1 MITVR
6 RSEERG
12 HDVSGWLDTWH
23 TFSFASYQD
32 PQHMGVSVLRVIN
45 QDVVAPGTGFP
56 PHRHDNM
63 EILTYVL
70 RGAVS
75 HRDSMGNEVKVGAG
89 EFQLMS
95 AGTGI
100 THSEYNRGS
109 EELELLQIWIYPNVH
124 NTEPGYQQKRFPD
137 TETLQLVASPDGAND
152 SLRIRQKA
160 RIWRGRLSAG
170 HRARH
175 TMVGKTAWVQQI
187 RGSLDVD
194 DTTLHDG
201 DGVEVNQEP
210 LLQFRAQSDSEFLL
224 FDLP

>member
-12 HDVSGWLDTWH
+12 YSNTSWLESRH
-23 TFSFASYQD
+23 TFSFGSYQD

-45 QDVVAPGTGFP
+45 QDVVMPGTGFP

-70 RGAVS
+70 RGAVT
-75 HRDSMGNEVKVGAG
+75 HRDSMGNEVRVAAG

-95 AGTGI
+95 AGSGV
-100 THSEYNRGS
+100 THSEYNREA

-124 NTEPGYQQKRFPD
+124 NTEPSYQQKRFARA
-137 TETLQLVASPDGAND
+137 ETLQLVVSPDGANE
-152 SLRIRQKA
+152 SLHLRQKA
-160 RIWRGRLSAG
+160 RIWRGHLADGRQAAHALTG
-170 HRARH
+170 R
-175 TMVGKTAWVQQI
+175 VAWLQQI
-187 RGSLDVD
+187 SGSLAVENA
-194 DTTLHDG
+194 TLHGG
-201 DGVEVNQEP
+201 DGAELREQRE
-210 LLQFRAQSDSEFLL
+210 LHLHALSDSEFLL